1 MMSKATSLSKGF
13 RMPDEESAAHG
24 DKRALTPMETL
35 RLDKT
40 AFTVVS
46 LHDADVADKAY
57 WAAQSPRFRLEALEF
72 MRQVAYGYDPITA
85 RLERVLEVVE
95 RPSS

>member
-1 MMSKATSLSKGF
+1 MMSKATSLSKGLS
-13 RMPDEESAAHG
+13 MPNDESTAHDG
-24 DKRALTPMETL
+24 ERALTPMETL

-46 LHDADVADKAY
+46 LHDADAADKAY

-85 RLERVLEVVE
+85 RLERVLEGTK
-95 RPSS
+95 RPPR